1 MYLFRETPYFI
12 KSIDK
17 TLNPNDN
24 YLLNIPEFAEVL
36 SYELNDCKKITNN
49 KYNRIFDYIFLC
61 FFLGNDFLPH
71 FPALNIRTTGIDRL
85 LDVYKEVLSTTNNNL
100 IKNDKIRW
108 TILRKI
114 ILELSKNEQQ
124 MIIEEYKLRD
134 RQSKSVRNRKMEI
147 EDKLQSIP
155 LLDRSIEH
163 YIDPYEHGW
172 RERYYKKLFNI
183 DIDDNRCKQICINY
197 LEGLE
202 WTFKYYKD
210 ECKDW
215 RWTYKYN
222 YPPLLSDLVKYIPSF
237 DTEFITNSNN
247 PVDPFTQLS
256 YVLPKNSLYLLPKNL
271 ENSLLENFKSHYESN
286 LSIDWSFCRYLWEAH
301 INVSHINIQDIE
313 SLVTKTIK

>member
-1 MYLFRETPYFI
+1 M
-12 KSIDK
+12 
-17 TLNPNDN
+17 
-24 YLLNIPEFAEVL
+24 
-36 SYELNDCKKITNN
+36 
-49 KYNRIFDYIFLC
+49 
-61 FFLGNDFLPH
+61 
-71 FPALNIRTTGIDRL
+71 
-85 LDVYKEVLSTTNNNL
+85 
-100 IKNDKIRW
+100 
-108 TILRKI
+108 RKI

-215 RWTYKYN
+215 RWSYKYN

-237 DTEFITNSNN
+237 DTEFIVNSNN

-256 YVLPKNSLYLLPKNL
+256 YVLPKTVY
-271 ENSLLENFKSHYESN
+271 F
-286 LSIDWSFCRYLWEAH
+286 I
-301 INVSHINIQDIE
+301 
-313 SLVTKTIK
+313 T